1 MMERRRPR
9 NVPSRPLV
17 LVADDYPDTRDMYV
31 TTLAAFGFEAVPV
44 SQCADTFRRAWERHP
59 DAIVA
64 DLPLLD
70 AGGWQL
76 IQHLK
81 TGCADPRHPDRVAE
95 RPCRSLGARTGGARG
110 MRRVLRQAVPA
121 RRTCRDSSARR
132 RDELGRLA
140 RITAR
145 RGSRRSSLCY
155 PC

>member
-81 TGCADPRHPDRVAE
+81 QDARTRDIPIVLLSGHAARSVRERAEREGCAAYFVKPCPPEELAVTVRHVVETNAA
-95 RPCRSLGARTGGARG
+95 G
-110 MRRVLRQAVPA
+110 
-121 RRTCRDSSARR
+121 
-132 RDELGRLA
+132 
-140 RITAR
+140 
-145 RGSRRSSLCY
+145 
-155 PC
+155 